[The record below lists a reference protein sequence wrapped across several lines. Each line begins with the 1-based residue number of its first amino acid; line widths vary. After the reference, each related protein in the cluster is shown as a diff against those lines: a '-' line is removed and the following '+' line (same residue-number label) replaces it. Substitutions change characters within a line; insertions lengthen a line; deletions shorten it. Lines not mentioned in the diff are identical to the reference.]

1 MQSRLH
7 PVLTIGDWIQAL
19 RNFKTFTSSI
29 EVIYLVEASA
39 TLREVQRKLLCGD
52 AAMEETDIG
61 HRSTSKYFNVPVIW
75 VEDIRLLPQGKL
87 VASLLKWWFIS

>member
-52 AAMEETDIG
+52 AAMEDTDMG

-87 VASLLKWWFIS
+87 VAYLPKCEFIN

>member
-52 AAMEETDIG
+52 AAMEDTDIG

-87 VASLLKWWFIS
+87 VAYLPKCEFIN

>member
-1 MQSRLH
+1 M
-7 PVLTIGDWIQAL
+7 
-19 RNFKTFTSSI
+19 
-29 EVIYLVEASA
+29 EASA

>member
-29 EVIYLVEASA
+29 EAIYLVEASA
-39 TLREVQRKLLCGD
+39 TLRDVQRKLLCGD